1 MQKSDYFI
9 SFLLSVQNEV
19 SNDIIT
25 FSCIKGV
32 DENWAM
38 PALGVSENDLIESW
52 DEPTFLL
59 TLKQAVDSCDF
70 SAIEDYDN
78 GINVKSFVETNLDQ
92 LTWLFNQL
100 DDLGFDFNTFLY
112 NES

>member
-9 SFLLSVQNEV
+9 SFDLSVQNEV
-19 SNDIIT
+19 NNETIT

-32 DENWAM
+32 NKTWAM
-38 PALGVSENDLIESW
+38 PALEVTENGLTELW

-70 SAIEDYDN
+70 NILEDYVD
-78 GINVKSFVETNLDQ
+78 GINVKSFVEENIGPLS
-92 LTWLFNQL
+92 WLFNEL